1 MTKQTECKVINLNG
15 GYFERG
21 MNERVRFLRK
31 NSLLSVETFS
41 FERAKLLTEFYKSVE
56 GKEIGIATKRGMALK
71 HIFAHKEIY
80 IGEKELIVGERGEKP
95 KATPSYPEISLH
107 SLKDLEILDS
117 REKLPYKVSKEAFEI
132 YKNEIIPYWKGKTI
146 REEIFEK
153 VSDEWK
159 KCYKAGI
166 VTEFMEQ
173 RAPGH
178 TAADDKIYRKGLRDF
193 INDIEDSIS
202 SLDKSDDEYNEKLDE
217 LTGMKIACE
226 GVINYAKRHAK
237 KAREMSLQEKDPIRK
252 QELLKIA
259 EICEYVPENAPRN
272 FYEALQ
278 HYWFIHLGVIT
289 ELNGWDAFSPGRL
302 DLNLYPFYKKDIEN
316 GVFTKEEIKELLECF
331 WVKFNNH
338 PAPPKVGVTAE
349 ESSTYTDFAQI
360 NFGGVDKDGQ
370 DAVNDLSFLLLDV
383 VEEMR
388 IVQPNASV
396 HISRKNPDRFLK
408 RALEVIRTGFGQ
420 PAIFNVDAVIQELL
434 RQGKDI
440 VDARLS
446 GTSGCVESGAFGKEN
461 YTLTGYFNLV
471 KVLEITMNNGVDP
484 LTGERLGLETG
495 YFEDFE
501 NFDELMNAFEK
512 QLKFFLDIKIKG
524 NLLIEEIYAKKMP
537 APFLSVLI
545 DDCIKN
551 AKDYNAGGAKY
562 NSSYIQGV
570 GIGTI
575 SDILSALKDVV
586 FEKKIIPKS
595 KVIEILRNNFEGYE
609 VQRLILKNK
618 TKKYGNDEPL
628 ADEIMKHVFEVF
640 YRLVD
645 GKPNYKGG
653 QFRINMLPTTV
664 HVYFGSVVGAT
675 FDGRKAF
682 EPLSEGISPVQG
694 SDVNGPTAVIKS
706 ASKMDHLKTGG
717 TLLNMKV
724 TPSLIKDEKGLS
736 AMMQLVRTYFMFD
749 GHHIQFNVIDAK
761 TLKKAKEKPENY
773 RDLIVRVAGYSDYFC
788 NLNDKLKN
796 EIIERTEHESFV

>member
-1 MTKQTECKVINLNG
+1 MTKQTECKVINLSG

-71 HIFAHKEIY
+71 YIFEHKEIY

-132 YKNEIIPYWKGKTI
+132 YKNEIIPFWKGKTI

-166 VTEFMEQ
+166 FTEFMEQ

-178 TAADDKIYRKGLRDF
+178 TVADDKIYRKGLRDF

-259 EICEYVPENAPRN
+259 EICKYVPENAPRN

-420 PAIFNVDAVIQELL
+420 PAIFNADAVIQELL

-484 LTGERLGLETG
+484 LTGEKLGLETG
-495 YFEDFE
+495 YFDDFE
-501 NFDELMNAFEK
+501 DFDELMNAFEK
-512 QLKFFLDIKIKG
+512 QLKYFLDIKLQG
-524 NLLIEEIYAKKMP
+524 NLVIEEIYAKKMP

-575 SDILSALKDVV
+575 TDILSALKDVV

-618 TKKYGNDEPL
+618 TKKYGNDEPF
-628 ADEIMKHVFEVF
+628 ADEIMKQVFEMF
-640 YRLVD
+640 YSYVD

-675 FDGRKAF
+675 FDG
-682 EPLSEGISPVQG
+682 
-694 SDVNGPTAVIKS
+694 
-706 ASKMDHLKTGG
+706 
-717 TLLNMKV
+717 
-724 TPSLIKDEKGLS
+724 
-736 AMMQLVRTYFMFD
+736 
-749 GHHIQFNVIDAK
+749 
-761 TLKKAKEKPENY
+761 
-773 RDLIVRVAGYSDYFC
+773 
-788 NLNDKLKN
+788 
-796 EIIERTEHESFV
+796 

>member
-71 HIFAHKEIY
+71 YIFEHKEIY

-132 YKNEIIPYWKGKTI
+132 YKNEIIPFWKGKTI

-166 VTEFMEQ
+166 FTEFMEQ

-178 TAADDKIYRKGLRDF
+178 TVADDKIYRKGLRDF

-259 EICEYVPENAPRN
+259 EICKYVPENAPRN

-501 NFDELMNAFEK
+501 SFDELMNAFEK

-575 SDILSALKDVV
+575 TDILSALKDVV

-618 TKKYGNDEPL
+618 TKKYGNDEPF
-628 ADEIMKHVFEVF
+628 ADEIMKQVFEMF
-640 YRLVD
+640 YSYVD
-645 GKPNYKGG
+645 EKPNYKGG

-682 EPLSEGISPVQG
+682 GPLSEGISPVQG

-761 TLKKAKEKPENY
+761 TLKKAKEEPENY